1 MNHQVT
7 ITIDYNNPDT
17 IFDLLRTLNSYY
29 KDSPEDFHY
38 STHFLHKEPNKH
50 IYIDW
55 WQKLR

>member
-17 IFDLLRTLNSYY
+17 IFDLLRKLNAYY

-38 STHFLHKEPNKH
+38 KTHFLHK
-50 IYIDW
+50 
-55 WQKLR
+55 